1 MRKVVLLMHVSL
13 DGFVGGPNGEMDW
26 IHVDDEMF
34 DTVGKLTDEADTA
47 IYGRVTYEMME
58 SYWPTAAEQPTATK
72 HDIEHSN
79 WVNAAVKI
87 VISRTLKETDPIVI
101 GWNNTRIIHDNL
113 PAEIQKLKQQP
124 GKNLLMIGSP
134 STVHSFMQYGLIDE
148 YRLYINPVILGNGI
162 PLFKGIKDRINLKLI
177 ESKTF
182 NAGVVRLHYEAKH
195 NY

>member
-72 HDIEHSN
+72 HDIEHAN

-87 VISRTLKETDPIVI
+87 VISKTLKETDPIVI

-113 PAEIQKLKQQP
+113 PGEIQKLKQQR

-134 STVHSFMQYGLIDE
+134 TTVHSFMQHKLIDE

-162 PLFKGIKDRINLKLI
+162 PLFKWIKDRINLKLL
-177 ESKTF
+177 EAKTF
-182 NAGVVRLHYEAKH
+182 KAGVVGLHYETKR
-195 NY
+195 N